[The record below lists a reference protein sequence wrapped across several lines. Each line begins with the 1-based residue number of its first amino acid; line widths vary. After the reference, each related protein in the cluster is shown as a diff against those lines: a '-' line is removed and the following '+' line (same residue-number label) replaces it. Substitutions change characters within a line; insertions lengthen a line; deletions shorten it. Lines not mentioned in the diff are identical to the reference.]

1 MRCLPFI
8 ITGITISCKRFSQTI
23 CLSKLSYKQD
33 PKVLKGHPT
42 LRSTCGRPP
51 RGDIRRAPQSFR
63 AATTVTTVDLG
74 PGCIQSYRPHKK
86 GLDHWGRKKG
96 LRDNTR
102 APEKN
107 TTNILETQQP
117 YMQPFSR
124 ALVLL
129 SERRF
134 YVTTIQLML
143 TSPYSP

>member
-1 MRCLPFI
+1 M
-8 ITGITISCKRFSQTI
+8 TISCKRFSPTI

-33 PKVLKGHPT
+33 AKVLKGHPT
-42 LRSTCGRPP
+42 LRLIFGRTLWGYQEST
-51 RGDIRRAPQSFR
+51 SK
-63 AATTVTTVDLG
+63 L
-74 PGCIQSYRPHKK
+74 PGCHHGHDNGARPEIHPESQTPQQKRSGSLGKKK
-86 GLDHWGRKKG
+86 GT
-96 LRDNTR
+96 TR
-102 APEKN
+102 QYRSPRKN
-107 TTNILETQQP
+107 TPNILETQLP